1 MEKIRR
7 MDLTLLRDR
16 IRTNAKATGL
26 TYTEIE
32 ALADINDILN
42 QDMPCLLWLFEGES
56 NDYTKSAVSE
66 VVLSLYFLTNL
77 HEAQKVETG
86 LYERDY
92 IITQRDLLK
101 GMYTDWLKKLPSD
114 ELGITVLRDNQV
126 PIAERISIDG
136 FFMYEMRVTI
146 EVIRNFCFNE

>member
-1 MEKIRR
+1 
-7 MDLTLLRDR
+7 MDLKILRDR
-16 IRTNAKATGL
+16 IRNNAKAVNL

-32 ALADINDILN
+32 ALADINDILE
-42 QDMPCLLWLFEGES
+42 QEMPCLLWLFEGES
-56 NDYTKSAVSE
+56 NNYIDSSASE
-66 VVLSLYFLTNL
+66 VVLSLYFMTNL

-101 GMYTDWLKKLPSD
+101 GFYTDWLKKLPSD
-114 ELGITVLRDNQV
+114 ELGIKVLRDSQV
-126 PIAERISIDG
+126 PIAERTSVEG

-146 EVIRNFCFNE
+146 EVLRNFCFDE

>member
-1 MEKIRR
+1 
-7 MDLTLLRDR
+7 MDLTVLRDR
-16 IRTNAKATGL
+16 IRANAKAVNL

-32 ALADINDILN
+32 TLADINDVLE
-42 QDMPCLLWLFEGES
+42 QTMPCLLWEFEGES
-56 NDYTKSAVSE
+56 NDYAESSVSE

-101 GMYTDWLKKLPSD
+101 GIYTDWLKKLPSD
-114 ELGITVLRDNQV
+114 ELGIRVLRDAQV
-126 PIAERISIDG
+126 PIAERMSVAG

-146 EVIRNFCFNE
+146 EVLRNFCFDE